1 MYIEVVD
8 LSWTYLKQNIKGALN
23 PNFLNLTIEK
33 NFFSKNV
40 LVPFLFVKK
49 L

>member
-1 MYIEVVD
+1 MLYKE
-8 LSWTYLKQNIKGALN
+8 LKKLHLKGALN

-33 NFFSKNV
+33 KICSR
-40 LVPFLFVKK
+40 FLTFFVKK